1 MAKKSRVRCDA
12 KSESSA
18 STKYADKYVDRD
30 KRLNP
35 GRKSRH
41 KCADIHGYDST
52 NEAEHYSLQL
62 QASRAGD
69 AYKVQRCKQPLMAK
83 TKSQQTYI
91 NAINSHCLTFGTGP
105 AGTGKSYCAAAIA
118 ADALLAGSISRI
130 ILTRPAVEAGEQLGF
145 LPGDVDDKYAV
156 YIEAVRD
163 TLNQRLGSS
172 AVDYHLRH
180 GRIVAAPLAYM
191 RGKTFDEDTFVILD
205 EAQNTTVAQMK
216 MFLTR
221 IGESCKVVVN
231 GDIRQSDI
239 RGPNGL
245 ADAIKRVAGLAGV
258 FVHEFGREDIVRSGL
273 VRALMDRYEP
283 DDAPPS
289 TRPMADLLWQHS
301 GHH

>member
-1 MAKKSRVRCDA
+1 MAKKSRVKCDT
-12 KSESSA
+12 KNEVRSA
-18 STKYADKYVDRD
+18 VQYVDKG
-30 KRLNP
+30 KRLNQ
-35 GRKSRH
+35 GRKGRNRCH
-41 KCADIHGYDST
+41 DILDFERTRETETY
-52 NEAEHYSLQL
+52 ALQSQDLRL
-62 QASRAGD
+62 QS
-69 AYKVQRCKQPLMAK
+69 AYKVQRCKQPLLAK
-83 TKSQQTYI
+83 TESQQTYI
-91 NAINSHCLTFGTGP
+91 NAIKNHCLTFGTGP

-118 ADALLAGSISRI
+118 ADALLSGSISRI

-145 LPGDVDDKYAV
+145 LPGDVNEKYAV

-163 TLNQRLGSS
+163 TLNQRLGSG

-205 EAQNTTVAQMK
+205 EAQNTTVSQMK

-245 ADAIKRVAGLAGV
+245 ADAIKRVEGMAGV

-283 DDAPPS
+283 DETAQPAVQPLVDH
-289 TRPMADLLWQHS
+289 LWQRS

>member
-1 MAKKSRVRCDA
+1 MRGF
-12 KSESSA
+12 ESISDVEN
-18 STKYADKYVDRD
+18 Y
-30 KRLNP
+30 P
-35 GRKSRH
+35 
-41 KCADIHGYDST
+41 
-52 NEAEHYSLQL
+52 LQT
-62 QASRAGD
+62 QAPHLES
-69 AYKVQRCKQPLMAK
+69 AYKAQRCKQPLLAK

-91 NAINSHCLTFGTGP
+91 NAIKNHCLTFGTGP
-105 AGTGKSYCAAAIA
+105 AGTGKTYCAAAIA
-118 ADALLAGSISRI
+118 ADALLSGSVSRI

-145 LPGDVDDKYAV
+145 LPGDVDEKYAV

-163 TLNQRLGSS
+163 TLNQRLGSG

-231 GDIRQSDI
+231 GDVRQSDI

-245 ADAIKRVAGLAGV
+245 ADAIKRVEGLAGV

-283 DDAPPS
+283 DDAPLP
-289 TRPMADLLWQHS
+289 TARPMADGVWQNS
-301 GHH
+301 GHY